1 MIVCDIA
8 IHCSNQKM
16 QRDLTFRWNDK
27 SVSKFFEAC
36 FRPYFT
42 QLLCKKTANKVLALI
57 ALSAATEESILHS
70 AALAVTGAWKG
81 RSCVKLFEELGWESL
96 NLCRWYRRLVLFISF
111 SIISLLTTQGYH
123 HESPRILFILQLQLA

>member
-57 ALSAATEESILHS
+57 ALSAATDVVIERVLEVSLIAESSKYFL
-70 AALAVTGAWKG
+70 
-81 RSCVKLFEELGWESL
+81 
-96 NLCRWYRRLVLFISF
+96 
-111 SIISLLTTQGYH
+111 
-123 HESPRILFILQLQLA
+123 